1 MPKLSLFAALNFSF
15 LKNSKI
21 YLFIVPVLVCLV
33 VWSCSTKKD
42 SSAGRMFHNTTA
54 HYNGYFNAEELIK
67 KGQKTIR
74 SAHKEDYDKI
84 LPIFIYGD
92 KETAQGTFAD
102 MEKAI
107 SKCEKVIARHT
118 IKDDSKKTKKK
129 PVFNKWIDENHM
141 VIGKAYFYKQN
152 YYKALDIFNY
162 VNRKYKDP
170 DTELRTS
177 TWQARVYIAQ
187 QEYTKA
193 VLSLARVEPKP
204 NMDKDLM
211 ADYYLVL
218 ADAYLHQDKLEKA
231 AENIQLAIQNIRK
244 KRDKARPYFIL
255 AQIYQ
260 RLDKSDDAMSMY
272 DMTIRSKPDY
282 ELEFQARINKA
293 LSYSRQGGSSAEIK
307 KELFKMLKDDKNID
321 YRDQIYFAL
330 GDIAF
335 EEQQRADAVAYYQE
349 SLKANV
355 NNAKMKAKTF
365 LRLADL
371 YFDQRQYAE
380 AQLFYDSTLTKVN
393 ETHDR
398 YAEIKARAES
408 LTDLIYN
415 LNLIEMNDS
424 ILKICAMPEA
434 DRLKKAAE
442 LAEQLKKDAEIQK
455 QKDLEAKEKAIKE
468 ANAGITGTFWAYN
481 ESLKT
486 KGKKSFDDYWGGR
499 PLKDNWRLQSK
510 LAQNFGPGE
519 EEITV
524 APEVTDPN
532 APTEDPYATAS
543 KEELLADLPC
553 DDAAKLETML
563 KDAAEG
569 YYNAGVIYKEK
580 LEDEDNAINSWE
592 QLIANLEESAFHP
605 TAYYQLFRTW
615 LYKEQQKGYK
625 KNPFC
630 GTCNSKHWGEEIKSK
645 YPGTDWA
652 MLVDNPE
659 YLDVQDVKKK
669 EENAKYQQVYT
680 MYASRNYVTA
690 KLACD
695 TIISTQ
701 PENTLLCKYKL
712 LRAVCVGYSDA
723 PYGIKEN
730 YQRELNALAATCGGT
745 DEGKRANELLRA
757 MVEPPAKPGG
767 EEQPQ
772 NGTPKP
778 NGTEDPGAKPND
790 GGTTEDPNAK
800 PADTASPFKFDP
812 DAEHYF
818 AVVLPVA
825 GTDINKSKAA
835 VTDFNGTMFT
845 SSQLKVTNNLLNK
858 DNHLILIK
866 SFKIL
871 DDANAYTSAFESDGT
886 KLTDING
893 KATHLFLISKQNY
906 IALFKTKDL
915 EGYMAFYLE
924 HYMK

>member
-1 MPKLSLFAALNFSF
+1 LPKLSLFAALIFEF
-15 LKNSKI
+15 LKNNRKY
-21 YLFIVPVLVCLV
+21 YLLYVLVISV
-33 VWSCSTKKD
+33 ITWSCSTKRD
-42 SSAGRMFHNTTA
+42 SAVGRMYHNTTA

-67 KGQKTIR
+67 KGQNTIR
-74 SAHKEDYDKI
+74 AAHKEDYDQI

-92 KETAQGTFAD
+92 KESAKGTFAD

-107 SKCEKVIARHT
+107 GKCEKVIARHT
-118 IKDDSKKTKKK
+118 IKDDSKKTKKR

-170 DTELRTS
+170 ETDLRTS

-187 QEYTKA
+187 GEYTKA
-193 VLSLARVEPKP
+193 VLSLARIEPKP
-204 NMDKDLM
+204 DMDKDLM

-218 ADAYLHQDKLEKA
+218 ADAYLHQNKLDKA
-231 AENIQLAIQNIRK
+231 AENLKLGIDNIRK
-244 KRDKARPYFIL
+244 KRDRARPYFIL

-260 RLDKSDDAMSMY
+260 RLEKSDDAMTMY
-272 DMTIRSKPDY
+272 EMTIRSKPVY

-293 LSYSRQGGSSAEIK
+293 LSFSRQGGSSAEIK
-307 KELFKMLKDDKNID
+307 KQLFKMLKDDKNVN
-321 YRDQIYFAL
+321 YRDQIYYAL

-335 EEQQRADAVAYYQE
+335 EEQQRSDAIAFYEE

-355 NNAKMKAKTF
+355 DNPKMKAKTF

-380 AQLFYDSTLTKVN
+380 AQLFYDSTLTKVT
-393 ETHDR
+393 ETHLR

-415 LNLIEMNDS
+415 LGLIEKNDS
-424 ILKICAMPEA
+424 LLKICALPEA
-434 DRLKKAAE
+434 ERQKKAEA
-442 LAEQLKKDAEIQK
+442 LAEQLKRNAEIQK
-455 QKDLEAKEKAIKE
+455 QKDIEAKEKAIKE

-481 ESLKT
+481 ESLKS
-486 KGKKSFDDYWGGR
+486 KGKKNFDDYWGGR

-510 LAQNFGPGE
+510 LAQSFGPGE
-519 EEITV
+519 ED
-524 APEVTDPN
+524 VTAGQESVDPN
-532 APTEDPYATAS
+532 TPTEDPYATDSA
-543 KEELLADLPC
+543 EELLSGLPC
-553 DDAAKLETML
+553 DDASKLEGML

-569 YYNAGVIYKEK
+569 YYNAGVIYKER

-592 QLIANLEESAFHP
+592 QLITNLDESAFHP

-615 LYKEQQKGYK
+615 LFKEQQKGYK

-630 GTCNSKHWGEEIKSK
+630 GTCNSKHWGDEIKSK

-659 YLDVQDVKKK
+659 YLDMQDVKKS
-669 EENAKYQQVYT
+669 EENAKYQQVYNL
-680 MYASRNYVTA
+680 YASRNYVTA

-695 TIISTQ
+695 TVISTQ
-701 PENTLLCKYKL
+701 PENSLLCKYKL
-712 LRAVCVGYSDA
+712 LRAVCVGYTDA

-730 YQRELNALAATCGGT
+730 YQRELNAIAATCGGT
-745 DEGKRANELLRA
+745 DEGKRANELLKT
-757 MVEPPAKPGG
+757 MVEPPAKPSGSEQTPDGTTNVETPQEPGG
-767 EEQPQ
+767 TSNEGNPE
-772 NGTPKP
+772 GTP
-778 NGTEDPGAKPND
+778 TEVS
-790 GGTTEDPNAK
+790 
-800 PADTASPFKFDP
+800 SPFKYDP

-825 GTDINKSKAA
+825 GTDINKSKSA
-835 VTDFNGTMFT
+835 VTDFNSNMFT

-866 SFKIL
+866 SFKVL
-871 DDANAYTSAFESDGT
+871 DDAKSYASTFEEDEAGL
-886 KLTDING
+886 KDVNG

-915 EGYMAFYLE
+915 EGYMAFYQE
-924 HYMK
+924 NYMK